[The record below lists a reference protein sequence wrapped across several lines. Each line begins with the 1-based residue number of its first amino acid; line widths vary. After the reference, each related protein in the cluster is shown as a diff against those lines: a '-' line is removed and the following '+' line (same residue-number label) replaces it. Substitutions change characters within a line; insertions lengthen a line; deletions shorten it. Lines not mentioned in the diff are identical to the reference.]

1 MESYASVNVTK
12 LQVKAQAD
20 GPLLTANHFLITEIL
35 CHIRIKCE
43 PMHTEER
50 GESKRRL
57 NEKTKAWCFA
67 RES

>member
-1 MESYASVNVTK
+1 MKSYDSGNARK

-43 PMHTEER
+43 PMHTEES
-50 GESKRRL
+50 GV
-57 NEKTKAWCFA
+57 
-67 RES
+67 